1 MKKRNSKVI
10 SLIMLL
16 LVVLM
21 VYGRTNVFAAETKS
35 AENKTT
41 VTRAEWLSDLV
52 DTFEMKVEDDNYP
65 DNYFSDL
72 QSSSEYYYKV
82 LVAVQ
87 FGVVDVEAGN
97 PIYPDKPTTRE
108 FAASTLNFCLG
119 YQREK
124 QDTTYTFSDTA
135 DVVDKVSAQI
145 AVDHGWFA
153 LINGK
158 FCPQNSVTS
167 DEVTNMLADA
177 KTIWNSTDVDQNY
190 DNKYTLAKGVIEI
203 PEDTDVYLLDDGRIY
218 IAECPKEISVG
229 DSFVV
234 HLNGIPCG
242 YKAEKIEKDNLDYV
256 ITASELSHEAA
267 YKDADMQGTVDASAL
282 QVGEAADGLKVDY
295 SEETGDTVSQGKARG
310 SVNLDKYTTLK
321 VAGKLKVGDQS
332 ISMDVKLKNAKIDYA
347 ISLTGETFVKLRG
360 DSDVM
365 YKCDLNSVKG
375 TGLDE
380 IPIIPAQIPGVGG
393 IDLIAEIS
401 LGGQFNYKTS
411 GYLVTGL
418 SYSKANGF
426 RIIKNFNAKSFSFI
440 CEANMSAGL
449 KLRMGITGSALPIN
463 GYVYTTAGGKG
474 VFRYTTYNSG
484 LPKDCTTVVAYL
496 YASTGAEAS
505 IKFGSILSASFNKE
519 TEIFGEDNSPIR
531 TYHHYEDGKE
541 VTKCSRGNDFKY
553 YTNINSRYWGNGWT
567 EGFGD
572 YGYDA
577 DGNKVPL
584 YTYTLD
590 EDNNATIT
598 GYKGNASYLHI
609 PETIDGYTVVGI
621 GVNAFQEKK
630 YIEKVEIPDTVTIIE
645 AGAFGNCV
653 SLTQIKIPDNVVKI
667 GSTAFIS
674 CKKLQDI
681 KLPKSLKSIGA
692 WAFYDCDGL
701 EEINVPC
708 NIEEIPNTFYW
719 GNWRYGCIF
728 KECDN
733 LKKINFDEGIKTV
746 PSIFGDCKSLE
757 SVEIPDTVTTIG
769 DGAFSDCINL
779 GNVKI
784 PDSVTKIGSTAFISC
799 EKLKNV
805 RLPKYLTSIGAWAFY
820 NCDGIEE
827 INVPC
832 NIQEIPNTFYWGN
845 WRYGCIFKECD
856 NLKKINFDEGIKTVP
871 SIFGDCKSLE
881 SVEIPDTVTTIGD
894 GAFSDCIN
902 LGNVKIPDSV
912 TKIGSTAFISCEK
925 LKNVRL
931 PKYLTSIG
939 AWAFYNC
946 DGIEEIN
953 VPCNIQEIPNTFYW
967 GNWRYG
973 CIFEECDNLKKINFD
988 EGIKTVPSIF
998 GKCKS
1003 LESVEIPNT
1012 VEKIAGSAFANC
1024 INLKQVI
1031 IPDSVKTLENDVFLN
1046 CSSLKEIK
1054 LPNTITSMGIYIFS
1068 GCTSLTDI
1076 ILSDKIEYIAARM
1089 FENCTSLESITL
1101 PDTVITIN
1109 DNAFNGC
1116 TSLKNIEWG
1125 KSLKYIK
1132 EYAFT
1137 NCTSLTSITI
1147 PDTVEKIEKGT
1158 FCNDSSLE
1166 KIELSKMLTE
1176 LGYRMFYNCDA
1187 LTVIKIPDSVTDL
1200 GKEIFYDCDTLT
1212 DVKLGTGINKIPDSA
1227 FEDCDKLASIVL
1239 PYRVESIG
1247 NYAFKNDVALTEVTI
1262 PRATTSISS
1271 SAFSYFDKMTIYGIP
1286 GTYAET
1292 YAKENGIKFVA
1303 KEVKATKATL
1313 DKNELTINNGYR
1325 HTLKL
1330 SVEPEDFTDEVTWKS
1345 TNTDVVT
1352 VDDNGL
1358 VNAQNTGSATIKVV
1372 VGEQST
1378 TCTVKVV
1385 QPVERIYLNESSISL
1400 DALDQYQLESSVYP
1414 KDAYN
1419 KELEWKSEDET
1430 IATVSET
1437 GLVKAVKK
1445 GKTKIVVKA
1454 KDGSGKTVSCDVTVI
1469 NNAHI
1474 AKSVDEMESTHG
1486 YENAS
1491 SDFWVYTAS
1500 GLNALNV
1507 TFDARTE
1514 VEDGF
1519 DYIYIYRA
1527 DGKEVGKYTG
1537 KELSGATIR
1546 VPGNT
1551 VKIKLSSDDAGN
1563 AWGFKVTGITEAAAK
1578 KAQVIS
1584 VADHIDK
1591 TYYDEE
1597 FNLNASVDTGDG
1609 ALSYESEN
1617 EDIVTV
1623 NEEGTVYIEGTG
1635 TVRVIVVAAE
1645 TEEYEETR
1653 KVVEISVA
1661 KGKQNIF
1668 VEYDSDTIRQE
1679 ETQQIYVYDSC
1690 GTVTFESEN
1699 PQIAIVDDAGIV
1711 TGIAPGEVGI
1721 VIKAEGDKFYE
1732 DYTERIVFHV
1742 VEKGTVKIPLSA
1754 CEINLSDTVY
1764 VYDGTEKTPSV
1775 TVTYD
1780 NTELTENIDYIL
1792 LYTDNIEPG
1801 TAIVAVEATENSAYT
1816 GTIQQN
1822 FEIRPALDEN
1832 AVVVQPNAFEGCANL
1847 VNVNIKAT
1855 VSEIGDQAFADCKN
1869 LRNVYFYG
1877 NCPKMGN
1884 EIFGNVKGTVYYPY
1898 NNTTWT
1904 LDKLQNYGGTITWC
1918 PWDPNSRKPV
1928 KRDMSL
1934 CKLTVT
1940 AKNMVYNGKAK
1951 TPKITVTDSG
1961 QMLQAGKD
1969 YTVSYTNNTKA
1980 GTGIITV
1987 AGSGNYGG
1995 KISGK
2000 FIIGKAANKI
2010 TAANITRNASTKKQT
2025 ISSGVRVLGGAKRTY
2040 SSNSKYVKI
2049 DKNGKLTIA
2058 ANFSGKV
2065 VITVKVSETSC
2076 YKAALKKFTVTVK
2089 PMAVSITKTV
2099 NSRKNTV
2106 VVSWKGNKTCSGYI
2120 VQYSTSKNFKS
2131 GIKTVSVNKNSTAK
2145 VTLSRLAKGKTYY
2158 IRIASLKKVGK
2169 TKILSNWSK
2178 VKSVKIRK

>member
-218 IAECPKEISVG
+218 IAESPKEISVG

-845 WRYGCIFKECD
+845 WRYGCIF
-856 NLKKINFDEGIKTVP
+856 
-871 SIFGDCKSLE
+871 
-881 SVEIPDTVTTIGD
+881 
-894 GAFSDCIN
+894 
-902 LGNVKIPDSV
+902 
-912 TKIGSTAFISCEK
+912 
-925 LKNVRL
+925 
-931 PKYLTSIG
+931 
-939 AWAFYNC
+939 
-946 DGIEEIN
+946 
-953 VPCNIQEIPNTFYW
+953 
-967 GNWRYG
+967 
-973 CIFEECDNLKKINFD
+973 EECDNLKKINFD

-1200 GKEIFYDCDTLT
+1200 GKEIFYDCDTLI

-1271 SAFSYFDKMTIYGIP
+1271 SAFSYFDKLTIYGIP

-1292 YAKENGIKFVA
+1292 FAKENEIKFVA
-1303 KEVKATKATL
+1303 KEVKATKVVL
-1313 DKNELTINNGYR
+1313 DKNELTLNSGERY
-1325 HTLKL
+1325 TLKL
-1330 SVEPEDFTDEVTWKS
+1330 SVEPEDFTDEVSWKS

-1352 VDDNGL
+1352 VDDHG
-1358 VNAQNTGSATIKVV
+1358 VVKAMDIGSATIKVV

-1378 TCTVKVV
+1378 TCAIKVL
-1385 QPVERIYLNESSISL
+1385 QPVEDIDLKMYSISL
-1400 DALDQYQLESSVYP
+1400 DALDQYQLEAKVYP
-1414 KDAYN
+1414 DNAYN

-1437 GLVKAVKK
+1437 GLVKAIKK

-1454 KDGSGKTVSCDVTVI
+1454 KDGSGTVASCDVTVI

-1486 YENAS
+1486 YENDS

-1597 FNLNASVDTGDG
+1597 FNLNASVNTGDG

-1661 KGKQNIF
+1661 KGKQNIS

-1918 PWDPNSRKPV
+1918 PWDPNSGKPV

-2065 VITVKVSETSC
+2065 VITVKVSGTSC

>member
-218 IAECPKEISVG
+218 IAESPKEISVG

-567 EGFGD
+567 KGFGD

-708 NIEEIPNTFYW
+708 NIE
-719 GNWRYGCIF
+719 
-728 KECDN
+728 
-733 LKKINFDEGIKTV
+733 
-746 PSIFGDCKSLE
+746 
-757 SVEIPDTVTTIG
+757 
-769 DGAFSDCINL
+769 
-779 GNVKI
+779 
-784 PDSVTKIGSTAFISC
+784 
-799 EKLKNV
+799 
-805 RLPKYLTSIGAWAFY
+805 
-820 NCDGIEE
+820 
-827 INVPC
+827 
-832 NIQEIPNTFYWGN
+832 EIPNTFYWGN

-1200 GKEIFYDCDTLT
+1200 GKEIFYDCDTLI

-1271 SAFSYFDKMTIYGIP
+1271 SAFSYFDKLTIYGIP

-1292 YAKENGIKFVA
+1292 FAKENEIKFVA
-1303 KEVKATKATL
+1303 KEVKATKVVL
-1313 DKNELTINNGYR
+1313 DKNELTLNSGERY
-1325 HTLKL
+1325 TLKL
-1330 SVEPEDFTDEVTWKS
+1330 SVEPEDFTDEVSWKS

-1352 VDDNGL
+1352 VDDHG
-1358 VNAQNTGSATIKVV
+1358 VVKAMDIGSATIKVV

-1378 TCTVKVV
+1378 TCAIKVL
-1385 QPVERIYLNESSISL
+1385 QPVEDIDLKMYSISL
-1400 DALDQYQLESSVYP
+1400 DALDQYQLEAKVYP
-1414 KDAYN
+1414 DNAYN

-1437 GLVKAVKK
+1437 GLVKAIKK

-1454 KDGSGKTVSCDVTVI
+1454 KDGSGTVASCDVTVI

-1486 YENAS
+1486 YENDS

-1597 FNLNASVDTGDG
+1597 FNLNASVNTGDG

-1661 KGKQNIF
+1661 KGKQNIS

-1918 PWDPNSRKPV
+1918 PWDPNSGKPV

-2065 VITVKVSETSC
+2065 VITVKVSGTSC

>member
-218 IAECPKEISVG
+218 IAESPKEISVG

-567 EGFGD
+567 KGFGD

-845 WRYGCIFKECD
+845 WRYGCIFEECD

-1200 GKEIFYDCDTLT
+1200 GKEIFYDCDTLI

-1271 SAFSYFDKMTIYGIP
+1271 SAFSYFDKLTIYGIP

-1292 YAKENGIKFVA
+1292 FAKENEIKFVA
-1303 KEVKATKATL
+1303 KEVKATKVVL
-1313 DKNELTINNGYR
+1313 DKNELTLNSGERY
-1325 HTLKL
+1325 TLKL
-1330 SVEPEDFTDEVTWKS
+1330 SVEPEDFTDEVSWKS

-1352 VDDNGL
+1352 VDDHG
-1358 VNAQNTGSATIKVV
+1358 VVKAMDIGSATIKVV

-1378 TCTVKVV
+1378 TCAIKVL
-1385 QPVERIYLNESSISL
+1385 QPVEDIDLKMYSISL
-1400 DALDQYQLESSVYP
+1400 DALDQYQLEAKVYP
-1414 KDAYN
+1414 DNAYN

-1437 GLVKAVKK
+1437 GLVKAIKK

-1454 KDGSGKTVSCDVTVI
+1454 KDGSGTVASCDVTVI

-1486 YENAS
+1486 YENDS

-1597 FNLNASVDTGDG
+1597 FNLNASVNTGDG

-1661 KGKQNIF
+1661 KGKQNIS

-1918 PWDPNSRKPV
+1918 PWDPNSGKPV

-2065 VITVKVSETSC
+2065 VITVKVSGTSC

>member
-218 IAECPKEISVG
+218 IAESPKEISVG

-375 TGLDE
+375 MGLDE

-845 WRYGCIFKECD
+845 WRYGCIF
-856 NLKKINFDEGIKTVP
+856 
-871 SIFGDCKSLE
+871 
-881 SVEIPDTVTTIGD
+881 
-894 GAFSDCIN
+894 
-902 LGNVKIPDSV
+902 
-912 TKIGSTAFISCEK
+912 
-925 LKNVRL
+925 
-931 PKYLTSIG
+931 
-939 AWAFYNC
+939 
-946 DGIEEIN
+946 
-953 VPCNIQEIPNTFYW
+953 
-967 GNWRYG
+967 
-973 CIFEECDNLKKINFD
+973 EECDNLKKINFD

-1200 GKEIFYDCDTLT
+1200 GKEIFYDCDTLI

-1271 SAFSYFDKMTIYGIP
+1271 SAFSYFDKLTIYGIP

-1292 YAKENGIKFVA
+1292 FAKENEIKFVA
-1303 KEVKATKATL
+1303 KEVKATKVVL
-1313 DKNELTINNGYR
+1313 DKNELTLNSGERY
-1325 HTLKL
+1325 TLKL
-1330 SVEPEDFTDEVTWKS
+1330 SVEPEDFTDEVSWKS

-1352 VDDNGL
+1352 VDDHG
-1358 VNAQNTGSATIKVV
+1358 VVKAMDIGSATIKVV

-1378 TCTVKVV
+1378 TCAIKVL
-1385 QPVERIYLNESSISL
+1385 QPVEDIDLKMYSISL
-1400 DALDQYQLESSVYP
+1400 DALDQYQLEAKVYP
-1414 KDAYN
+1414 DNAYN

-1437 GLVKAVKK
+1437 GLVKAIKK

-1454 KDGSGKTVSCDVTVI
+1454 KDGSGTVASCDVTVI

-1486 YENAS
+1486 YENDS

-1597 FNLNASVDTGDG
+1597 FNLNASVNTGDG

-1661 KGKQNIF
+1661 KGKQNIS

-1918 PWDPNSRKPV
+1918 PWDPNSGKPV

-1980 GTGIITV
+1980 GTGIVTV

-2040 SSNSKYVKI
+2040 FSNSKYVKI

-2065 VITVKVSETSC
+2065 VITVKVSGTSC

-2106 VVSWKGNKTCSGYI
+2106 VVSWKGNKICSGYI